1 MATKNSGSFF
11 DKAIEAA
18 MIQNEPA
25 MFTVKNEP
33 SINIANLAKS
43 SSLITSNM
51 AVDALFN
58 NREAVVNNPTTSIT
72 PPQFGV
78 LGHIDPTRVFLLDAM
93 QAITEL
99 RSQLNGEGNLAK
111 KIDELLSEILTKN
124 TDHQL
129 GISAIHLE
137 NRWKTFDSSNVR
149 LFDLNYEYAED
160 TYDTLYFKTGE
171 ENIPDSYKLDL
182 NSHLSFILNSNHTV
196 TLDAFAFGGTSA
208 VNLARSDRLAR
219 QVEQYLVSQ
228 GVASSRII
236 KTAKGSP
243 DNSVDKNDRV
253 VILYPNNIKNTL
265 KKVISRNNISNIHD
279 LDRDIGKV
287 ASVYSTA
294 LFTTANNYKKE
305 IKEVDGLHNQLMLI
319 HKQLSAALAGKNKKL
334 EKIKSEIPVMQR
346 SLENLNQQRLKTLA
360 EYKMVVSL
368 VAEDWLRV
376 STEYSKRERILTNNS
391 GLYFVRAQE
400 TPFTKPSPV
409 DKSLRYGRIED
420 LVPATAISQDELP
433 EEIEDYI
440 ETIVDIPIANWKQFN
455 DSWNYLPS
463 RNTIIKL
470 MEQRKLRLT
479 YLSQKTR
486 KASSSK
492 FVPMLQVHQ
501 SILQDYARFEFLQE
515 ASLQAFYR
523 RAVEVISLEDLLT
536 GTPHQLRGKA
546 QAFRN
551 QLDQATHALLAKLQ
565 NIKPGIRLEWA
576 TQAELDQLDLRN
588 PYSWPG
594 LKDEQQ
600 EDIGNVRSMI
610 ELVNWWW
617 RQLNDNASS
626 SSVTAVRNLL
636 RAALMVSVGDDPKE
650 MIHGYLQVI
659 PSIFKAGDVLRAK
672 LNRHAPIGTLL
683 QLVNE
688 NNQLIGKLRIED
700 ADENGSLVSITQIL
714 GNTSTTGMSQ
724 FSVIG
729 IKTTGRSFV

>member
-1 MATKNSGSFF
+1 MPFNLIDNFNVALALDG
-11 DKAIEAA
+11 
-18 MIQNEPA
+18 NERK
-25 MFTVKNEP
+25 KNEVDVINFNP
-33 SINIANLAKS
+33 SVAVEQAHIFSEISKVDINAKFNFAETLMANQIKDF
-43 SSLITSNM
+43 
-51 AVDALFN
+51 VP
-58 NREAVVNNPTTSIT
+58 EK
-72 PPQFGV
+72 FGV
-78 LGHIDPTRVFLLDAM
+78 LEHIDLNRGFLKDAIDGILD
-93 QAITEL
+93 L
-99 RSQLNGEGNLAK
+99 RGQLFAESTNGVKSLRNRMDDLLRYAKALNIDVSQYNFNF
-111 KIDELLSEILTKN
+111 IDEL
-124 TDHQL
+124 
-129 GISAIHLE
+129 
-137 NRWKTFDSSNVR
+137 
-149 LFDLNYEYAED
+149 
-160 TYDTLYFKTGE
+160 
-171 ENIPDSYKLDL
+171 
-182 NSHLSFILNSNHTV
+182 
-196 TLDAFAFGGTSA
+196 
-208 VNLARSDRLAR
+208 
-219 QVEQYLVSQ
+219 
-228 GVASSRII
+228 
-236 KTAKGSP
+236 
-243 DNSVDKNDRV
+243 DKDDRV
-253 VILYPNNIKNTL
+253 VAKVDDIVITKGIAIDKIDAKTNAAELYP
-265 KKVISRNNISNIHD
+265 
-279 LDRDIGKV
+279 
-287 ASVYSTA
+287 TA
-294 LFTTANNYKKE
+294 LFSAGNALRSDVRLIDQIHVLLMRLVKDINSTLTKKRNE
-305 IKEVDGLHNQLMLI
+305 
-319 HKQLSAALAGKNKKL
+319 LSKL
-334 EKIKSEIPVMQR
+334 DEEIPIEQR
-346 SLENLNQQRLKTLA
+346 NLANLNQERIKAYA
-360 EYKMVVSL
+360 EYQMVLSL
-368 VAEDWLRV
+368 VAEDWNRV
-376 STEYSKRERILTNNS
+376 EQEYRKRERILTNNS

-440 ETIVDIPIANWKQFN
+440 ETIVDIPIANWKPFN
-455 DSWNYLPS
+455 ESWNYLPS

-479 YLSQKTR
+479 YLSQKMR

-492 FVPMLQVHQ
+492 FVPMLQIHQ

-659 PSIFKAGDVLRAK
+659 PSIFKAGDVLRAR

-688 NNQLIGKLRIED
+688 NNQLVGKLRIED

>member
-1 MATKNSGSFF
+1 MPKSFDFSGIS
-11 DKAIEAA
+11 ELAA
-18 MIQNEPA
+18 SQEIKQIITA
-25 MFTVKNEP
+25 EP
-33 SINIANLAKS
+33 SRKYAANVDIKSGIQAMLTAQEVAESVFNI
-43 SSLITSNM
+43 
-51 AVDALFN
+51 
-58 NREAVVNNPTTSIT
+58 RESVRNTPDVSIA

-78 LGHIDPTRVFLLDAM
+78 LGHIDPSRVFLLDAINSISNLRE
-93 QAITEL
+93 QFAGTE
-99 RSQLNGEGNLAK
+99 NLSGK
-111 KIDELLSEILTKN
+111 VSKLFSEIKEKN
-124 TDHQL
+124 ENERLGVVDTQL
-129 GISAIHLE
+129 DPVFWS
-137 NRWKTFDSSNVR
+137 NYKKTEAPIFSIDY
-149 LFDLNYEYAED
+149 DYE
-160 TYDTLYFKTGE
+160 KSG
-171 ENIPDSYKLDL
+171 
-182 NSHLSFILNSNHTV
+182 
-196 TLDAFAFGGTSA
+196 
-208 VNLARSDRLAR
+208 DR
-219 QVEQYLVSQ
+219 
-228 GVASSRII
+228 
-236 KTAKGSP
+236 
-243 DNSVDKNDRV
+243 
-253 VILYPNNIKNTL
+253 
-265 KKVISRNNISNIHD
+265 
-279 LDRDIGKV
+279 RDINSIEQLDKDFPKV
-287 ASVYSTA
+287 SSLYSTA
-294 LFTTANNYKKE
+294 LFSTANNYKKE
-305 IKEVDGLHNQLMLI
+305 IREIDQLHNQLMI
-319 HKQLSAALAGKNKKL
+319 MQNQLSHALTRKKNQLIKL
-334 EKIKSEIPVMQR
+334 DSEIPVLQR
-346 SLENLNQQRLKTLA
+346 NLANLNQERIKAYA
-360 EYKMVVSL
+360 EYQMVLSL
-368 VAEDWLRV
+368 VAEDWARV
-376 STEYSKRERILTNNS
+376 EAEYKKRERILTNHS

-400 TPFTKPSPV
+400 TPFTRPSPV

-501 SILQDYARFEFLQE
+501 SILQDYARFEFLHE

-626 SSVTAVRNLL
+626 ASVTSVRNLL

-650 MIHGYLQVI
+650 MIHGFLQVI
-659 PSIFKAGDVLRAK
+659 PASFKTGDILRAK

-688 NNQLIGKLRIED
+688 SNQLIGKLRIED
-700 ADENGSLVSITQIL
+700 ADENGSLVSVTQIMGTHL
-714 GNTSTTGMSQ
+714 TSGSSQ

>member
-1 MATKNSGSFF
+1 MPKSFDF
-11 DKAIEAA
+11 GEITELASSKEFQQIVTS
-18 MIQNEPA
+18 EPEKKYSA
-25 MFTVKNEP
+25 N
-33 SINIANLAKS
+33 INIKS
-43 SSLITSNM
+43 GIQSMLTAQEVAESVFNIRESVTNTAGTSG
-51 AVDALFN
+51 V
-58 NREAVVNNPTTSIT
+58 SIA
-72 PPQFGV
+72 PPQFGI
-78 LGHIDPTRVFLLDAM
+78 LGHIDPSRVFLLDA
-93 QAITEL
+93 IKSISNL
-99 RSQLNGEGNLAK
+99 REQFTGKGNLSYR
-111 KIDELLSEILTKN
+111 IGQLFSEIQEKN
-124 TDHQL
+124 KKEML
-129 GISAIHLE
+129 GIVDAQLKPDFWREYKKTEVPIFSIDYDVE
-137 NRWKTFDSSNVR
+137 NSGDRKSINSI
-149 LFDLNYEYAED
+149 EQ
-160 TYDTLYFKTGE
+160 
-171 ENIPDSYKLDL
+171 LDK
-182 NSHLSFILNSNHTV
+182 
-196 TLDAFAFGGTSA
+196 D
-208 VNLARSDRLAR
+208 
-219 QVEQYLVSQ
+219 VS
-228 GVASSRII
+228 
-236 KTAKGSP
+236 
-243 DNSVDKNDRV
+243 
-253 VILYPNNIKNTL
+253 
-265 KKVISRNNISNIHD
+265 KVS
-279 LDRDIGKV
+279 
-287 ASVYSTA
+287 SVYSTA
-294 LFTTANNYKKE
+294 LFSTANNYKKE
-305 IKEVDGLHNQLMLI
+305 IREIDQLHSQLMVMQNQLSHALVR
-319 HKQLSAALAGKNKKL
+319 KKNQLTKL
-334 EKIKSEIPVMQR
+334 NSEIPILQR
-346 SLENLNQQRLKTLA
+346 NLANLNQERIKAYA
-360 EYKMVVSL
+360 EYQMVLSL
-368 VAEDWLRV
+368 VAEDWARV
-376 STEYSKRERILTNNS
+376 EAEYKKRERILTNNS

-440 ETIVDIPIANWKQFN
+440 ETIVDIPIANWKPFN

-501 SILQDYARFEFLQE
+501 TILQDYARFEFLQE

-600 EDIGNVRSMI
+600 EEIGNVRSMI

-659 PSIFKAGDVLRAK
+659 PSIFKAGDVLRAR

>member
-1 MATKNSGSFF
+1 MATKTPGLF
-11 DKAIEAA
+11 DNIISTATAKNLSLA
-18 MIQNEPA
+18 MDMAEKPA
-25 MFTVKNEP
+25 
-33 SINIANLAKS
+33 INIMSDARAA
-43 SSLITSNM
+43 SLITSSSI
-51 AVDALFN
+51 VDALFN
-58 NREAVVNNPTTSIT
+58 NREQLVNNPGVTIT

-78 LGHIDPTRVFLLDAM
+78 LGHLDPTRVFLQDAM

-99 RSQLNGEGNLAK
+99 RSQLNGESGLAK
-111 KIDELLSEILTKN
+111 KIDELLTEITNKN
-124 TDHQL
+124 TEHQL
-129 GISAIHLE
+129 GVTENHLE
-137 NRWKTFDSSNVR
+137 NRWKGFNSAGRHIFELNYQFAEDSS
-149 LFDLNYEYAED
+149 EII
-160 TYDTLYFKTGE
+160 YFQAGE
-171 ENIPDSYKLDL
+171 EKLSEANKIDL
-182 NSHLSFILNSNHTV
+182 QAHASFLANTTHLV
-196 TLDAFAFGGTSA
+196 TLDAYAFGSSA
-208 VNLARSDRLAR
+208 SVNLSKSNRLAA
-219 QVEQYLVSQ
+219 QLEQYLIAA
-228 GVASSRII
+228 GIASSRIV
-236 KTAKGSP
+236 KVAKGGP
-243 DNSVDKNDRV
+243 DNEIDKNDRV
-253 VILYPNNIKNTL
+253 VIVYPNGIKNTT
-265 KKVISRNNISNIHD
+265 KKLISRADIRSIGD
-279 LDRDIGKV
+279 LDKDFGNV

-305 IKEVDGLHNQLMLI
+305 IKEVDVLHNQLMLI
-319 HKQLSAALAGKNKKL
+319 HKQLSAALATKRNKL
-334 EKIKSEIPVMQR
+334 EKINSEIPLMQR
-346 SLENLNQQRLKTLA
+346 NLESLNQQRLKALA
-360 EYKMVVSL
+360 EYQMVLSL
-368 VAEDWLRV
+368 VAEDWARV
-376 STEYSKRERILTNNS
+376 EAEYKKRERILTNHS

-400 TPFTKPSPV
+400 TPFTRPSPV

-420 LVPATAISQDELP
+420 LVPATAISQEELP

-501 SILQDYARFEFLQE
+501 SILQDFARFEFLQE

-576 TQAELDQLDLRN
+576 TQAELDQLDLKN

-617 RQLNDNASS
+617 RQLNENASS
-626 SSVTAVRNLL
+626 ASVTSVGNLL

-650 MIHGYLQVI
+650 MIHGFLQVI
-659 PSIFKAGDVLRAK
+659 PASFKTGDVLRAK

-700 ADENGSLVSITQIL
+700 ADENGSLVSVTQIL
-714 GNTSTTGMSQ
+714 GSQLTNGSAQ
-724 FSVIG
+724 FSVVG